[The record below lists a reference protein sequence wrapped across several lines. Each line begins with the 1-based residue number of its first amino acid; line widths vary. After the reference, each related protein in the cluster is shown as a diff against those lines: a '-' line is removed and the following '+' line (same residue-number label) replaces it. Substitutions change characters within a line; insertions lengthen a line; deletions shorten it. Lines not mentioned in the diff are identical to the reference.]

1 MDDAELDFRNM
12 GVRRL
17 RKRALERIKC
27 ASVMR
32 KVKAIL
38 KGPEC

>member
-1 MDDAELDFRNM
+1 MDDAESDFRNM
-12 GVRRL
+12 GVRRM
-17 RKRALERIKC
+17 RKRALERIKRP
-27 ASVMR
+27 SVIR